1 MINFEMLYRL
11 SRISMA
17 IAFALPFMI
26 GCASKAPERL
36 VNQNT
41 QSVIWMQNA
50 GEYQALCYQAFN
62 LAKKA
67 TNLAKETETS
77 KWAVVVDLDE
87 TMLDNS
93 PYAGWQLLQGKPY
106 DSTTWNAWCRAQST
120 PAIPG
125 ALDFARHV
133 IAQGG
138 ALFYVSNRSDVTF
151 EETRDNMIALGFPK
165 VDRQRLLLKSETSN
179 KQPRFQSITDSGY
192 KIVLMLGDNLN
203 DFPEL
208 ETWHKD
214 NAERNAA
221 MSDRSSDF
229 GYRFIVFPN
238 PSYGDWEGGLAPG
251 YHQLTAE
258 EKLAVRRENLHAW
271 GGE

>member
-1 MINFEMLYRL
+1 MIIFERL
-11 SRISMA
+11 SRLSCIY
-17 IAFALPFMI
+17 IPIVFALPFMF
-26 GCASKAPERL
+26 GCATKAPERL
-36 VNQNT
+36 VDQNT

-62 LAKKA
+62 LAEQA
-67 TNLAKETETS
+67 VDRAKETETS

-106 DSTTWNAWCRAQST
+106 DSTTWNAWCRAEST

-125 ALDFARHV
+125 SLDFAQHV
-133 IAQGG
+133 IQQGG

-151 EETRDNMIALGFPK
+151 EETRDNLITLGFPQ
-165 VDRQRLLLKSETSN
+165 VDKQRLLLKSDTSN
-179 KQPRFQSITDSGY
+179 KQPRFQAITDSGY

-208 ETWHKD
+208 ETWHKG

-221 MSDRSSDF
+221 MADRSSDF

-238 PSYGDWEGGLAPG
+238 PSYGDWEGGLVPG
-251 YHQLTAE
+251 YHKLTAQ
-258 EKLAVRRENLHAW
+258 EKLAVRREKLSAW